1 MEEINLEFQLKEFRH
16 FYYISFLHYAVNAEP
31 SERERRTTFLQK
43 EGKRNGSVLALCYSQ
58 GSLGGVWGGQRGDS
72 LICE

>member
-31 SERERRTTFLQK
+31 SE
-43 EGKRNGSVLALCYSQ
+43 
-58 GSLGGVWGGQRGDS
+58 
-72 LICE
+72 